1 MKIILRN
8 IMGKEQTQ
16 EVTPDTNVELIKQR
30 LEGEYDMDSLH
41 LCHKGNV
48 LDNAKTM
55 AELGVEE
62 NAVFIVAGKKR
73 SKKNPQP
80 KPTPSAPLPETK
92 TPLLVESTSV
102 EAGLNEVAKTDS
114 ATTGA
119 GETPGGTTVPSPV
132 IESSSTAAVTAAA
145 PSQGLA
151 SHGVDPTLIDS
162 IVAMGFEDREHVA
175 LALRAAYMNPD
186 RAVEFLCTGI
196 PSNVLQRL
204 NEPFMAPSAG
214 PEQISEATDR
224 LPLHMRQGA
233 SGSALYNALMQIP
246 QFGEIRSIVQT
257 NPESLPTVIQ
267 QLHMHHPEV
276 VGLIQ
281 QDPDE
286 FLQIMGIRGQADF
299 TTSSSGDGDGGGDV
313 LTEPVVVP
321 LREGERVV
329 IDRLVELG
337 GGAWTEQD
345 ALEAYRACEE
355 SEEAAAHLLFS
366 NFFE

>member
-8 IMGKEQTQ
+8 IMGKEQMQ
-16 EVTPDTNVELIKQR
+16 EVTPDTNVEGIKQR

-41 LCHKGNV
+41 LCHKGDV

-80 KPTPSAPLPETK
+80 KPTASTPLPETK
-92 TPLLVESTSV
+92 APLLDELNSV
-102 EAGLNEVAKTDS
+102 EAGLNEVAQTDS

-119 GETPGGTTVPSPV
+119 GGAPDGVTVPSSV

-162 IVAMGFEDREHVA
+162 IVAMGFEDREQVA
-175 LALRAAYMNPD
+175 LALQAAYMNPD

-196 PSNVLQRL
+196 PSDVLQRL
-204 NEPFMAPSAG
+204 NDPFMAPSAG
-214 PEQISEATDR
+214 PEQNSVATDR
-224 LPLHMRQGA
+224 PSLHVRQGA

-267 QLHMHHPEV
+267 QLHIHHPEV

-281 QDPDE
+281 QNPDE
-286 FLQIMGIRGQADF
+286 FMQIMGIHGQANF
-299 TTSSSGDGDGGGDV
+299 AASSGGGDGGGGV
-313 LTEPVVVP
+313 PTEPVVIP
-321 LREGERVV
+321 LREGERAV

-337 GGAWTEQD
+337 GGTWTEQD